1 MANGL
6 QRLDRERSSGL
17 NYLSMVDNKDNDLLD
32 LDEEDYDTV
41 LAPDI
46 DFTGTIQFAEP
57 FMIKG
62 RVSGKID
69 ATSDLLIDSDAEV
82 KANIH
87 ASRVIIKG
95 SVTGDVTATQMVHVF
110 SSGKLNGDVTA
121 PEVILESGCFFSG
134 ICTMNR

>member
-1 MANGL
+1 
-6 QRLDRERSSGL
+6 
-17 NYLSMVDNKDNDLLD
+17 MVDNKDNDLLD

-57 FMIKG
+57 LMIKG
-62 RVSGKID
+62 RVAGKID

-82 KANIH
+82 KANIN
-87 ASRVIIKG
+87 AARVIIKG
-95 SVTGDVTATQMVHVF
+95 AVTGDVTATQMVHVF
-110 SSGKLNGDVTA
+110 SSGKLTGDVTA

>member
-1 MANGL
+1 
-6 QRLDRERSSGL
+6 
-17 NYLSMVDNKDNDLLD
+17 MVDNSDNDLLD

-46 DFTGTIQFAEP
+46 EFSGTINFEEP

-69 ATSDLLIDSDAEV
+69 ATSDLLIDTNAVVTAD
-82 KANIH
+82 IT

-95 SVTGDVTATQMVHVF
+95 TVEGNVTATRMVHVF
-110 SSGKLNGDVTA
+110 SSGRLTGDVTA
-121 PEVILESGCFFSG
+121 PEVVLESGCFFSG
-134 ICTMNR
+134 ICTMNRPV

>member
-1 MANGL
+1 
-6 QRLDRERSSGL
+6 
-17 NYLSMVDNKDNDLLD
+17 MVDNKDNDLLD

-46 DFTGTIQFAEP
+46 DFEGTIQFAEP

-62 RVSGKID
+62 KVSGSID
-69 ATSDLLIDSDAEV
+69 ATSDLLIDTDAV
-82 KANIH
+82 VRANIK

-95 SVTGDVTATQMVHVF
+95 SVEGDVTATQMVHVF

-121 PEVILESGCFFSG
+121 PEVVLESGCYFTG